1 MYSTCLFCYRDLGR
15 NEFVEHFQ
23 VGRRL
28 AFDAA
33 KGRLWVVC
41 RGCERW
47 NLTPLEERWEAIEE
61 CERAFSDTKL
71 RVSTD
76 NIGLARVREGLELVR
91 IGAPKRPEMAAW
103 RYGDQFGR
111 RRRRH
116 MVSYGIPSVAVTAF
130 IVGDILLGGIVS
142 AGALTTQVWQLSHR
156 AMQARRA
163 RTRLRV
169 GDHAIPIGWSEMQE
183 LRLVPTSDAG
193 GWSLVAPQRVSFL
206 SKSKYRGRHHDAP
219 GNLLSS
225 EAALRISRLAGWPN
239 RAVEF
244 QGGDALNALR
254 KILPFVNPGG
264 GSPKLVSEALHHL
277 EQAPSLET
285 YFSLTARRAHHYS
298 SIVWSERRGDTK
310 VGYLP
315 PTMLLALEMAAHEET
330 EREAMHGELARL
342 EDEWRD
348 AEEIAAIADNMFM
361 PDNVQKW
368 IDERRPGVDLSAG
381 NAPADPRLKE

>member
-1 MYSTCLFCYRDLGR
+1 M
-15 NEFVEHFQ
+15 
-23 VGRRL
+23 GRRL

-61 CERAFSDTKL
+61 CERAFADTKL

-91 IGAPKRPEMAAW
+91 IGAPRRPEMAAW

-116 MVSYGIPSVAVTAF
+116 MVSYGIPSIAAGAF
-130 IVGDILLGGIVS
+130 MVGDMLLGGVAS
-142 AGALTTQVWQLSHR
+142 VGAVTSQLWQLSHR
-156 AMQARRA
+156 AMQARKA
-163 RTRLRV
+163 RTRLRS
-169 GDHAIPIGWSEMQE
+169 GDHVIPIGWSEMQE
-183 LRLVPTSDAG
+183 FRIIPTGDAG
-193 GWSLVAPQRVSFL
+193 EWSLVAPQRVS
-206 SKSKYRGRHHDAP
+206 
-219 GNLLSS
+219 LLSRSRYRERHPDVPRDPVPS
-225 EAALRISRLAGWPN
+225 EAALRVSRLAGWPD

-244 QGGDALNALR
+244 QGDDALTALR

-264 GSPKLVSEALHHL
+264 GSAKLVRDALSQL
-277 EQAPSLET
+277 EQAPTLTT

-298 SIVWSERRGDTK
+298 NVVWSERRGDTK
-310 VGYLP
+310 VGSLP
-315 PTMLLALEMAAHEET
+315 PTMLLALEMAAHEEA

-348 AEEIAAIADNMFM
+348 AEEIAAIADNMFV
-361 PDNVQKW
+361 PEAVQKW
-368 IDERRPGVDLSAG
+368 IDERRPGVDLSVG
-381 NAPADPRLKE
+381 DAPADSRTKE

>member
-1 MYSTCLFCYRDLGR
+1 
-15 NEFVEHFQ
+15 
-23 VGRRL
+23 
-28 AFDAA
+28 
-33 KGRLWVVC
+33 
-41 RGCERW
+41 
-47 NLTPLEERWEAIEE
+47 
-61 CERAFSDTKL
+61 
-71 RVSTD
+71 
-76 NIGLARVREGLELVR
+76 
-91 IGAPKRPEMAAW
+91 
-103 RYGDQFGR
+103 
-111 RRRRH
+111 
-116 MVSYGIPSVAVTAF
+116 
-130 IVGDILLGGIVS
+130 
-142 AGALTTQVWQLSHR
+142 
-156 AMQARRA
+156 
-163 RTRLRV
+163 
-169 GDHAIPIGWSEMQE
+169 MQE